1 MEEKMKRKTLLAI
14 MALAFG
20 LSVFSFVSHQV
31 RSGMERAAYYQEQE
45 ERRAKDGMIF
55 SGPYCYPDPH
65 PKRLLLLAFLTG
77 VTALAIAY
85 GKGNILPATL
95 LIVITYMHGRWYR
108 DTQETLAMAELYVP
122 RNYDSFFLNASILD
136 LAAIGL
142 TAVAAIA
149 FTAKVVGNIL
159 NRDRDVKKEY
169 I

>member
-1 MEEKMKRKTLLAI
+1 

-20 LSVFSFVSHQV
+20 LSAFSFVSYQV
-31 RSGMERAAYYQEQE
+31 RSGMELAAYYQEQE
-45 ERRAKDGMIF
+45 ERRAKGGMIF

-65 PKRLLLLAFLTG
+65 PRRLLLLAFLTG

-85 GKGNILPATL
+85 GKGNILPASLL
-95 LIVITYMHGRWYR
+95 LITTYLHGLWYR
-108 DTQETLAMAELYVP
+108 YTQETLAMTELYVP
-122 RNYDSFFLNASILD
+122 KNYDSFFLNASILD

-142 TAVAAIA
+142 TTVAAMA

-159 NRDRDVKKEY
+159 NRNQDVNKKY

>member
-1 MEEKMKRKTLLAI
+1 MRRKTLLAI

-20 LSVFSFVSHQV
+20 LSVFSFVSYQV

-45 ERRAKDGMIF
+45 ERRAKGGMTI

-65 PKRLLLLAFLTG
+65 PRRLLLLAFLTG
-77 VTALAIAY
+77 VIALAIAY
-85 GKGNILPATL
+85 GKGNILPTTL
-95 LIVITYMHGRWYR
+95 LIITTYMHGRWYR

-122 RNYDSFFLNASILD
+122 KNFDSFFLNASIVD

-159 NRDRDVKKEY
+159 NRERDVKKEY